1 MRQPRPQNWSRTSAM
16 ELLADNYFRKKI
28 SIVDVYWVLH
38 RSLILSIP
46 PDFFFCVRIIQ
57 DS

>member
-28 SIVDVYWVLH
+28 SIVDIYWVLH

-46 PDFFFCVRIIQ
+46 PDFFFARE
-57 DS
+57 